1 MNTLSLDT
9 LSLVTVPAFDDNY
22 LWLLHDGTHAIVV
35 DPGDAAPIQAKLAEL
50 GLQLEAILVTHHHA
64 DHVGGVDALRDA
76 TGAHVY
82 GPAFEKIPEPV
93 QRVGAGETVSVLG
106 IEFEVLEVPGHTLG
120 HIAYFHEGSALH
132 PAPLLFCG
140 DTLFSG
146 GCGRL
151 FEGTPAQML
160 ASLGSLA
167 SLPDDTIVCCAHEY
181 TLSNLKFALVVDGA
195 NADLVAYEAHCQAL
209 RKDGIPTIPSQ
220 IGLEKKINPFLRSHT
235 DGVTASVQKHTPTAQ
250 SATDIFAALREWKN
264 NFR

>member
-1 MNTLSLDT
+1 MNTLSLIT
-9 LSLVTVPAFDDNY
+9 IPAFDDNY
-22 LWLLHDGTHAIVV
+22 LWLLHNGHSAIVV
-35 DPGDAAPIQAKLAEL
+35 DPGDASPIQAKLAEL
-50 GLQLEAILVTHHHA
+50 NLKLEAILVTHHHA

-82 GPAFEKIPEPV
+82 GPAFEVIPEPV
-93 QRVGAGETVSVLG
+93 QRVGGGETVSVLG
-106 IEFEVLEVPGHTLG
+106 IDFTVMEVPGHTSG
-120 HIAYFHEGSALH
+120 HIAYFHKGSALH
-132 PAPLLFCG
+132 ATPLLFCG

-160 ASLGSLA
+160 ASLQALA
-167 SLPDDTIVCCAHEY
+167 ALPDETLVCCAHEY
-181 TLSNLKFALVVDGA
+181 TLSNLKFALAVDGS

-209 RKDGIPTIPSQ
+209 RKVGTPTIPSR
-220 IGLEKKINPFLRSHT
+220 IGIETKINPFLRSHT
-235 DGVTASVQKHTPTAQ
+235 AGVTASVQHFKPSAH